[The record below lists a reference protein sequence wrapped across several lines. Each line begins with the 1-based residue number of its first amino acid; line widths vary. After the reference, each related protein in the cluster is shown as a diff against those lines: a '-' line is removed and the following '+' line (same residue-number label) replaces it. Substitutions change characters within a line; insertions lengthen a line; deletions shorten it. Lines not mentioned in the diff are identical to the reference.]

1 MKIIVTGGAGFI
13 GSHLSRKLIEEK
25 HELLIIDSFHPYYS
39 PERKKRQLS
48 FVREMGSFRFA
59 QKDLLLDEEE
69 LQEVFH
75 EFKGDCVV
83 HLAAIPG
90 VSHSLNAPHEYVD
103 YDIKATINTLRMAG
117 ESGVR
122 KFVFASSSSVYG
134 NTDHKPSREEDATGA
149 VVSPYA
155 AAKYSAES
163 FCKAYASIYGME
175 LTILRFFT
183 VYGPWGRP
191 DMAIYSFIKKLMN
204 GQELPIFGL
213 ENTRDYT
220 YIDDIVDGTYKAIR
234 SEEAGTFNLGNGS
247 PVSMATLI
255 SELKSHFPSLKLN
268 VKDRRLGDVTS
279 TCADFSKA
287 NEALGFSPVVSFE
300 EGIRRTVQWMREHEK
315 IVL

>member
-25 HELLIIDSFHPYYS
+25 HELLIVDSFHPYYS

-48 FVREMGSFRFA
+48 FVREMGSFRFV
-59 QKDLLLDEEE
+59 QKDLLLDEQE

-75 EFKGDCVV
+75 DFKADCVV

-90 VSHSLNAPHEYVD
+90 VSHSLRVPNEYVD

-117 ESGVR
+117 ESGIK

-134 NTDHKPSREEDATGA
+134 NTDHKPSKEDDATGE

-163 FCKAYASIYGME
+163 FCKAYASIYGMD

-204 GQELPIFGL
+204 GGEIPIYGL
-213 ENTRDYT
+213 ENKRDYT

-234 SEEAGTFNLGNGS
+234 SEESGTFNLGNGS
-247 PVSMATLI
+247 PISMVGLI
-255 SELKSHFPSLKLN
+255 SELRTHFPSLKLH
-268 VKDRRLGDVTS
+268 VTDRRAGDVTS
-279 TCADFSKA
+279 TYADSRKA
-287 NEALGFSPVVSFE
+287 KETFGYSPSVSFE
-300 EGIRRTVQWMREHEK
+300 EGIKRTVQWMKKHEQNG
-315 IVL
+315 L

>member
-1 MKIIVTGGAGFI
+1 LKIIVTGGAGFI

-25 HELLIIDSFHPYYS
+25 HKVMVIDSFHPYYS

-48 FVREMGSFRFA
+48 FVQEKGPVSFL
-59 QKDLLLDEEE
+59 QKDLLVDEME

-75 EFKGDCVV
+75 EFKGDCVI

-90 VSHSLNAPHEYVD
+90 VSHSLRVPNEYVD

-117 ESGVR
+117 ESGIR
-122 KFVFASSSSVYG
+122 KFLFASSSSVYG
-134 NTDHKPSREEDATGA
+134 NTGHKPSKEEDATGA
-149 VVSPYA
+149 VISPYA

-163 FCKAYASIYGME
+163 FCKAYASIYGMN

-204 GQELPIFGL
+204 GQGIPIYGL
-213 ENTRDYT
+213 ENKRDYT

-234 SEEAGTFNLGNGS
+234 SEESGTFNLGNGL
-247 PVSMATLI
+247 PISMDSLI
-255 SELKSHFPSLKLN
+255 SELRNYFPSLEPQVTN
-268 VKDRRLGDVTS
+268 RRVGDVTS
-279 TCADFSKA
+279 TYADSTKA
-287 NEALGFSPVVSFE
+287 KEILGFAPSVSFE
-300 EGIRRTVQWMREHEK
+300 EGIRRTVQWMKEHEQN
-315 IVL
+315 VL